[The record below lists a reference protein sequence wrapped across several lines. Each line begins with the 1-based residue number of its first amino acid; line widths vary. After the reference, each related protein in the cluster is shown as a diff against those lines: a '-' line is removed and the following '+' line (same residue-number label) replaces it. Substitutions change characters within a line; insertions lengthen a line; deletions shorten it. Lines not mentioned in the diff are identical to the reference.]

1 MRNQHIASVTLY
13 APVAIL
19 DSAYR
24 GGHYS
29 KITFIVRPLHI
40 TLHFLHLCTLKI
52 GLKLHVCVP
61 KILGLAMPVH
71 MSTFHQDFPQLIF
84 TRGGRGP
91 PLKSPMLCPTHLKN
105 TTVSYNYIINDSR
118 NIMCILY
125 NISEIYSYRIK
136 CIM

>member
-1 MRNQHIASVTLY
+1 MYSFYFLRLQVRQNKS
-13 APVAIL
+13 VAIL

-84 TRGGRGP
+84 YQGGPWPPLAPPGP
-91 PLKSPMLCPTHLKN
+91 PLKSPMKQVQALQQQFSSHFNK
-105 TTVSYNYIINDSR
+105 R
-118 NIMCILY
+118 NLHG
-125 NISEIYSYRIK
+125 EIDLVRHH
-136 CIM
+136 C